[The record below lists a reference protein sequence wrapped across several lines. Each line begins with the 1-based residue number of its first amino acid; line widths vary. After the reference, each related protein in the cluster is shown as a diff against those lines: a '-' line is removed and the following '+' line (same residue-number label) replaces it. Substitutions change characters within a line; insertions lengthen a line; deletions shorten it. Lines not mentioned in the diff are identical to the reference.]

1 MTSSITLNGT
11 TGIVNASWTT
21 ATRPSS
27 PVAGQTGY
35 NTDIGA
41 NETYTGSTWSIS
53 DLPAAGTSG
62 NVLTSNGTTWTSAAA
77 PSPSGGATETTTGS
91 NITLTSSSNRVQSIT
106 PTADITLTLPDATK
120 PTPEL

>member
-21 ATRPSS
+21 ATRPAS

-62 NVLTSNGTTWTSAAA
+62 NVLTSNGTTWTSTALPA
-77 PSPSGGATETTTGS
+77 SG
-91 NITLTSSSNRVQSIT
+91 I
-106 PTADITLTLPDATK
+106 TADQAYYFAFMMG
-120 PTPEL
+120 